1 MELNGGCVVLSC
13 LLIVS
18 RFGVCMIHSIV
29 YNTSSDQVL
38 CVVVAQAIP
47 LPAQY
52 QISLDAQ
59 SDLMVNRYG
68 ESGEQLS
75 MVRQP
80 KEDDD
85 EDEDEEGFDDN
96 ITAGAVLEGFDEGSG
111 EDCDELPYGPTTPGG
126 QDQLTTS
133 LVSFVPMCLFIIQ
146 ILS

>member
-13 LLIVS
+13 LLIVL
-18 RFGVCMIHSIV
+18 G
-29 YNTSSDQVL
+29 
-38 CVVVAQAIP
+38 VVVAQAIP

-68 ESGEQLS
+68 ESGEQL
-75 MVRQP
+75 R
-80 KEDDD
+80 
-85 EDEDEEGFDDN
+85 FDDN